1 MLFYLFIYNF
11 FFQKFWGGGWKVFR
25 GTGGRLL
32 FFNSRL
38 KGEGPKIDYQLAT

>member
-11 FFQKFWGGGWKVFR
+11 FFGGGVEGFQ